1 LLYDTRQ
8 IGMKSYICSLIHI
21 TGVIVHGVTM
31 KVVNG
36 DLLDYAADAI
46 AISVGP
52 HFELKGKQK
61 CISSVLNIGSLWL
74 HTFAT

>member
-1 LLYDTRQ
+1 
-8 IGMKSYICSLIHI
+8 
-21 TGVIVHGVTM
+21 M